1 MGYPV
6 LHNAWMCK
14 DLGYFYN
21 DCDVIEGAKQLDWIL
36 ENHENNLEKYKQQT
50 NKVIW
55 RYHAD
60 NPELVEAYDG
70 LIKDLFENKMT
81 KQTYNHLTNNYES

>member
-21 DCDVIEGAKQLDWIL
+21 DCDVIEGAEKLDWIL
-36 ENHENNLEKYKQQT
+36 ENHDKNIEKY
-50 NKVIW
+50 NKKTDEVLW
-55 RYHAD
+55 RYSVE
-60 NPELVEAYDG
+60 NPELVEVYDR
-70 LIKDLFENKMT
+70 LLKDVMENKM
-81 KQTYNHLTNNYES
+81 KKEEYNPMTNNYG